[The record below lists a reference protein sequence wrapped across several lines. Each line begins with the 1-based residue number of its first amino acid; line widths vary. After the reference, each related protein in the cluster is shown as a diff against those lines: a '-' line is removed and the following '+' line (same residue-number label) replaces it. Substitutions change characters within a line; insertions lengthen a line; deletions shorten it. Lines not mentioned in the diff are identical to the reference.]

1 MDGEEF
7 DVLDDDLIEKV
18 KVVNNKGKI
27 DQAKVTLNKR
37 CKREIEKV

>member
-27 DQAKVTLNKR
+27 DKAIVTLNKR
-37 CKREIEKV
+37 CKREI